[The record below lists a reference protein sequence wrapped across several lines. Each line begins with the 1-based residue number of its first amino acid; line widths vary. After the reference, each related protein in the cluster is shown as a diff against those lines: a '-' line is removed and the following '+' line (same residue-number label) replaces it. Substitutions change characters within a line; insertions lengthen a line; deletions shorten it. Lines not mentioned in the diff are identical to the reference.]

1 MPTSQNID
9 RQLLIGSGL
18 FGFGWGLGGMCP
30 VSTIADAFL
39 SLLHD
44 VYVIEWNQIKSF
56 YSFGTMFKFASA
68 LLQGT
73 ALYLAANGYHQVL
86 FYWWPCNIMGA
97 VLGEYAKV
105 TI

>member
-44 VYVIEWNQIKSF
+44 VYVIEWNQIKSNHFTHLGQCSNLLLHFYRALLFTLLQMVIIKF
-56 YSFGTMFKFASA
+56 YSIGGHAILWEQFLENM
-68 LLQGT
+68 QR
-73 ALYLAANGYHQVL
+73 
-86 FYWWPCNIMGA
+86 
-97 VLGEYAKV
+97 
-105 TI
+105 